1 MKWNEKYSTELSCLD
16 MIYVVATTGRID
28 ASLLCN
34 DLDQWTVRLVFW
46 YAVKRPSRLALVSK
60 EDRPPCPQ
68 HIPSRTREMQG
79 NSYCVVLLSIT
90 KQKKKGRRRKM
101 RMPFTVLSR
110 VREWQSRGNLFSK
123 LLERLDV
130 VCWAFGRGV
139 EHANAL

>member
-90 KQKKKGRRRKM
+90 KQKKKGKTKEDADALYRFKSSERVAIPREFIFEASRK
-101 RMPFTVLSR
+101 
-110 VREWQSRGNLFSK
+110 
-123 LLERLDV
+123 
-130 VCWAFGRGV
+130 A
-139 EHANAL
+139 